1 MVENPAPGRRILVVE
16 DDETVSEVLARYL
29 DHEGYQVQVEGN
41 GDSGLSTALEWQPDL
56 VVLDVMLPGID
67 GMEVCQRLRRS
78 APTPVVMLT
87 ARASEDDRV
96 LGLEI
101 GADDYVTKP
110 FSPRELVA
118 RIGAVLRRSD
128 TATGAP
134 EGALPPLEAAGV
146 KLDPMSR
153 EVTRAG
159 EPLHLTTKEFDLLA
173 HFMRNPRVAFSR
185 TELMQAVWGWTYGDT
200 ATVTVHVR
208 RLRTKVEADPATP
221 EHLVTVAGGYRFDP

>member
-29 DHEGYQVQVEGN
+29 HHEGYQVQVEGN